1 MIRIKLIS
9 IMVDDQ
15 AKALKFYTEK
25 VGFTVKEDIPMGEFR
40 WLTVGNSDDD
50 LELVLEPN
58 QLPSA
63 QAFQKDLFEKGIPAT
78 ALLVDDIDAEYQ
90 RLCKN
95 DVKFKSEPQDM
106 GGVMVASFDDTCGN
120 YIQLYQQ

>member
-1 MIRIKLIS
+1 MIRIRLNS
-9 IMVDDQ
+9 VCVSDQ
-15 AKALKFYTEK
+15 ERALKFYTEK
-25 VGFTVKEDIPMGEFR
+25 IGFTVKQDIPVGEFR
-40 WLTVGNSDDD
+40 WLTVGNSDDEI
-50 LELVLEPN
+50 ELVLEPN

-78 ALLVDDIDAEYQ
+78 ALQVDDIDAEYK
-90 RLCKN
+90 RLCDN
-95 DVKFKSEPQDM
+95 GVTFKSEPQDM